1 MKKILIIDGY
11 NTFVRNYVVNPSL
24 DPRGAPIGGTFGFL
38 KSLQKLVRETQPS
51 KIIVAWD
58 GQGGS
63 AKRKKMV
70 KDYKDGRKPLQLNRN
85 VDQDLTPDQEAEN
98 RRDQFL
104 RLVEYLNDMPVA
116 QLILDDVEADDIIAY
131 ICQLESLKGYIKVIV
146 SSDKDFFQL
155 CNDDVMVL
163 RPIQD
168 EVLNE
173 IRIVEKFDIHPNN
186 FALARAIV
194 GDKSD
199 NLPGVR
205 GAGMKTVAK
214 RFPQLR
220 GSESVSLKELFEC
233 CKSNEETLKLYRDIL
248 EEKDVVKLN
257 YKMMQLYSPNIS
269 ARGTRYIRDIVN
281 NFIPTFNR
289 TETEKRMIYDNFVGY
304 NWNSLFGNFK
314 TIVSDAQS

>member
-1 MKKILIIDGY
+1 MNCFI
-11 NTFVRNYVVNPSL
+11 RSYVVNPSL
-24 DPRGAPIGGTFGFL
+24 DPRGNPVGGTFGFL
-38 KSLQKLVRETQPS
+38 KSLQKLVRETKPS
-51 KIIVAWD
+51 KIIVVWD

-63 AKRKKMV
+63 AKRKKLV

-131 ICQLESLKGYIKVIV
+131 ICQMESLKDYIKVIV

-155 CNDDVMVL
+155 CNDEVIVL

-173 IRIVEKFDIHPNN
+173 IRIVEKFDIHPSN

-199 NLPGVR
+199 NLPGIK

-214 RFPQLR
+214 RFPKLR
-220 GSESVSLKELFEC
+220 GSETVSLKELFEC
-233 CKSNEETLKLYRDIL
+233 CKENAETVKLYRDIL
-248 EEKDVVKLN
+248 EEQDTVKLN

-289 TETEKRMIYDNFVGY
+289 TETDKRMIYDNFVGY
-304 NWNSLFGNFK
+304 NWNSLFENFRA
-314 TIVSDAQS
+314 IVSDTQS

>member
-1 MKKILIIDGY
+1 MKKILILDGY

-24 DPRGAPIGGTFGFL
+24 DPRGNPIGGTFGFL

-70 KDYKDGRKPLQLNRN
+70 KEYKDGRKPLQLNRN

-131 ICQLESLKGYIKVIV
+131 ICQLESLKEYIKVIV

-155 CNDDVMVL
+155 CNDEVMVL
-163 RPIQD
+163 RPIQN

-173 IRIVEKFDIHPNN
+173 LRIVEQFDIHPNN
-186 FALARAIV
+186 FALARALV

-199 NLPGVR
+199 NLPGIK

-220 GSESVSLKELFEC
+220 DSKSMTLKELFAH
-233 CKSNEETLKLYRDIL
+233 CKENEETLKLYRDIL
-248 EEKDVVKLN
+248 DDKDTVKLN
-257 YKMMQLYSPNIS
+257 YKMMQLYSPSIS
-269 ARGTRYIRDIVN
+269 AQGTRYVRDIVD

-304 NWNSLFGNFK
+304 NWNSLFQNFGA
-314 TIVSDAQS
+314 IVRSSRN